1 MKTALLIGST
11 GLIGKE
17 LLSNLLQSSH
27 YEKVIIFVRKKS
39 ELSHPKLEQILVN
52 FDKIEDVK
60 HLIKGDDF
68 FCTIGTTI
76 KIAGSKEAF
85 RKVDFEYS
93 KQFALFAQENKVSQ
107 FLVISSLGANEKS
120 TNFYLKTKGELQ
132 SFLKSS
138 GFKSVSI
145 LQPSL
150 LLGNREEFR
159 LGEKIGSLFSKLFSF
174 IFIGSLKKYKP
185 IEAKTVSDAMIKT
198 ALQNN
203 SGFRIYL
210 SDELEEKTN

>member
-39 ELSHPKLEQILVN
+39 EIIHPKLEQVLVN
-52 FDKIEDVK
+52 FDKIEEVK
-60 HLIKGDDF
+60 HQIKGDDF

-76 KIAGSKEAF
+76 KTAGSKDAF
-85 RKVDFEYS
+85 KKVDFEYP
-93 KQFALFAQENKVSQ
+93 KQFAQFAQENKVSQ
-107 FLVISSLGANEKS
+107 FLVISSLGADKNS

-138 GFKSVSI
+138 SFKSVSI

-150 LLGNREEFR
+150 LIGERTEFR
-159 LGEKIGSLFSKLFSF
+159 LGEKIGELLGKVFPFV
-174 IFIGSLKKYKP
+174 FIGSLKKYKP
-185 IEAKTVSDAMIKT
+185 IEAKTVADAMIKI

-203 SGFRIYL
+203 SGFRIYQ

>member
-27 YEKVIIFVRKKS
+27 YDKVIIFVRKKS
-39 ELSHPKLEQILVN
+39 EIIHPKLEQVLVN
-52 FDKIEDVK
+52 FDKIEEVK
-60 HLIKGDDF
+60 HQIKGDDF

-76 KIAGSKEAF
+76 KTAGSKDAF
-85 RKVDFEYS
+85 RKVDFEYP
-93 KQFALFAQENKVSQ
+93 KQFSQFAQENKASQ
-107 FLVISSLGANEKS
+107 FLVISSLGADKNS

-132 SFLKSS
+132 YFLKSS

-150 LLGNREEFR
+150 LLGNRTEFR
-159 LGEKIGSLFSKLFSF
+159 LVEKMGSVFSKLFPF
-174 IFIGSLKKYKP
+174 VFIGSLKKYKP
-185 IEAKTVSDAMIKT
+185 IEAKTVANAMIKI

-203 SGFRIYL
+203 SGFRIYQ
-210 SDELEEKTN
+210 SDELEEISK

>member
-132 SFLKSS
+132 SFLKLS